1 MDTNSCYLNDM
12 VEGDTGFKLSGRREL
27 GEKMGTVEFFGLSE
41 KGLRERNEDAFV
53 AAELGG
59 IYVFAVAEGMGGPR
73 GTRTAA
79 AVAVEALGKGDVAR
93 DKPLA
98 GILEDLLVNAERAL
112 YTFESENPGVEP
124 SAVAMAVAV
133 LSTDGRCVVSS
144 PGPRKVFFLAEEIP
158 ARTGDAGD
166 QRRFAIHDPGAGMHE
181 AQLPPGYLV
190 FCSDGITDFL
200 SDARIEEII
209 AERREDLEGA
219 CWKIV
224 TEAFNNGS
232 DDNLT
237 VVLVRR
243 QGAQ

>member
-1 MDTNSCYLNDM
+1 MQA
-12 VEGDTGFKLSGRREL
+12 
-27 GEKMGTVEFFGLSE
+27 VEFFGLSE

-53 AAELGG
+53 AADLGG
-59 IYVFAVAEGMGGPR
+59 IHVFAVAEGMGGPR

-79 AVAVEALGKGDVAR
+79 AVAVEALGKGEVAR

-98 GILEDLLVNAERAL
+98 GILEDLLGNAERAL

-133 LSTDGRCVVSS
+133 LSADGRCVVSS
-144 PGPRKVFFLAEEIP
+144 PGPRKVFFLAEGDP
-158 ARTGDAGD
+158 GQAGDAGD
-166 QRRFAIHDPGAGMHE
+166 GGQGRFVVHDPGAGMHE
-181 AQLPPGYLV
+181 AELPPGYLV

-200 SDARIEEII
+200 SDARIQAII
-209 AERREDLEGA
+209 AERGGDLEGA
-219 CWKIV
+219 CRKIV
-224 TEAFNNGS
+224 AEAFNNGS

-243 QGAQ
+243 HGAR